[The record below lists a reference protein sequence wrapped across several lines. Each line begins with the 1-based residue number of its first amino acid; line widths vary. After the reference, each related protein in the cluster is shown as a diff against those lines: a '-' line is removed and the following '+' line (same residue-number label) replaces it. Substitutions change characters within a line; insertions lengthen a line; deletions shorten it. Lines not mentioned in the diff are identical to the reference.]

1 MKVFKIISNTNLK
14 YDKRFF
20 NFIKYNYMICNN
32 FEKRYYM
39 GSLEFL
45 TINNKKSQDIFQD
58 EIYQKLMFESDLK
71 DYNLVNR
78 EDIEDFSNK
87 IIDNPEN
94 FSILPQ
100 TDFNKEEEISI
111 NLKGRNSRVPKRV
124 IY

>member
-1 MKVFKIISNTNLK
+1 MKVFKIISNTNIK

-32 FEKRYYM
+32 FEKRNYNK
-39 GSLEFL
+39 SLEL
-45 TINNKKSQDIFQD
+45 LSINKKSQDIFQD
-58 EIYQKLMFESDLK
+58 EIYKKLMFEYELK

-124 IY
+124 IYK